1 MEVIELF
8 RFHHEESDPVKLKKM
23 IIDVIKHEKSER
35 LQLIL
40 KIISAPR

>member
-8 RFHHEESDPVKLKKM
+8 RLNHEESDPDKLKKM
-23 IIDVIKHEKSER
+23 IIDIIKDEEGES

-40 KIISAPR
+40 KILNARK